1 MMNHGG
7 IEFLYRR
14 FGASQPFKVEDLDD
28 NEVCELMTKAE
39 LEMTPDDQGNRIRLG
54 DALVEADKWSFP
66 TPAGSFMLVV
76 ENHADQD
83 SGETATYCLFGRSAS

>member
-28 NEVCELMTKAE
+28 NEVCELMTMVE
-39 LEMTPDDQGNRIRLG
+39 LEVRGDHGDRIRLG

-66 TPAGSFMLVV
+66 TPVGSFMLVV

-83 SGETATYCLFGRSAS
+83 TGETATYSLLGRSAS

>member
-1 MMNHGG
+1 MVNHEV
-7 IEFLYRR
+7 IEFLFRC
-14 FGASQPFKVEDLDD
+14 FGTGQPFKVRDLGDEDLY
-28 NEVCELMTKAE
+28 EVMTKAE

-66 TPAGSFMLVV
+66 TPVGSFMLVV

-83 SGETATYCLFGRSAS
+83 SGETATYCLL